1 MKPAW
6 LMTWTQMNDL
16 ETLTYDMKALLEVVS
31 DGLLNQECPSNP
43 EDSAG
48 VIRQAVNKLEKIREI
63 HEEMWSEQREAMPGG
78 NTWGLDN
85 GGTDED
91 ADEEENFDT
100 EDLFSG
106 IPLTVDETD
115 IDPEE
120 MSEAVYEAQKRR
132 HESPTSFTVE
142 ETKKHED
149 GSATYIVNG
158 SDEDMKKLF
167 EVFFTQAVINGIKY
181 TAANNEKEIAKMQA
195 LKAARE
201 LVTWLSVWESG
212 DDIDYEPEC
221 AQKRKK
227 LSEALKAAGE

>member
-16 ETLTYDMKALLEVVS
+16 ETLTYDMRALLEVVS

-48 VIRQAVNKLEKIREI
+48 VIRQAVDKLEKVRGI
-63 HEEMWSEQREAMPGG
+63 HEEMWSEQREAMPRKFH
-78 NTWGLDN
+78 D

-91 ADEEENFDT
+91 ADEEEDFDT
-100 EDLFSG
+100 KDLFSDNEDDWVFSEEKEKAG
-106 IPLTVDETD
+106 D
-115 IDPEE
+115 I
-120 MSEAVYEAQKRR
+120 
-132 HESPTSFTVE
+132 TTGFTVE
-142 ETKKHED
+142 EIKKHED
-149 GSATYIVNG
+149 GSTTYQING

-181 TAANNEKEIAKMQA
+181 TLEDNQKEVYKMHA
-195 LKAARE
+195 LEAARE

-212 DDIDYEPEC
+212 EDIDYEPEC
-221 AQKRKK
+221 AQKRRE
-227 LSEALKAAGE
+227 LSKALKAAGV

>member
-1 MKPAW
+1 MSKNWA
-6 LMTWTQMNDL
+6 MTWARMDDL

-31 DGLLNQECPSNP
+31 DGLLNQDCPSNP

-48 VIRQAVNKLEKIREI
+48 VIRQAVYKLEKIREI
-63 HEEMWSEQREAMPGG
+63 HEEMWSEQRETRA
-78 NTWGLDN
+78 D

-91 ADEEENFDT
+91 ADGEEDFDT
-100 EDLFSG
+100 KDLFSDG
-106 IPLTVDETD
+106 DDDWVFS
-115 IDPEE
+115 EE
-120 MSEAVYEAQKRR
+120 REEAKK
-132 HESPTSFTVE
+132 SSTSFTVE

-167 EVFFTQAVINGIKY
+167 EVFFTQAIINGIKY
-181 TAANNEKEIAKMQA
+181 TAANNEKEIAKMEA

-201 LVTWLSVWESG
+201 LVTWLCVWESG

-221 AQKRKK
+221 AQKRRN

>member
-78 NTWGLDN
+78 STWGLDN

-91 ADEEENFDT
+91 ADGEEDFDT
-100 EDLFSG
+100 KDLFSDG
-106 IPLTVDETD
+106 DDDWVFS
-115 IDPEE
+115 EE
-120 MSEAVYEAQKRR
+120 KEEAKKY
-132 HESPTSFTVE
+132 STGFTVE

-149 GSATYIVNG
+149 GSATYTVNG

-167 EVFFTQAVINGIKY
+167 EVFFTQAVISGIKY
-181 TAANNEKEIAKMQA
+181 TGANNEKEIAKMEA

-201 LVTWLSVWESG
+201 LVFMLNMWEGTDSF
-212 DDIDYEPEC
+212 DYEPNVRHARE
-221 AQKRKK
+221 K
-227 LSEALKAAGE
+227 LEKALEEAGS

>member
-6 LMTWTQMNDL
+6 LMTWTQMNNL

-91 ADEEENFDT
+91 ADGEEDFDT
-100 EDLFSG
+100 KDLFSDG
-106 IPLTVDETD
+106 DDDWVFS
-115 IDPEE
+115 EE
-120 MSEAVYEAQKRR
+120 REEAKK
-132 HESPTSFTVE
+132 SPTSFTVE

-181 TAANNEKEIAKMQA
+181 TGANNEKEIAKMEA

-221 AQKRKK
+221 AQKRRK

>member
-31 DGLLNQECPSNP
+31 DGLLNQECSSNP

-91 ADEEENFDT
+91 ADGEEDFDT
-100 EDLFSG
+100 KDLFSDG
-106 IPLTVDETD
+106 DDDWVFS
-115 IDPEE
+115 EE
-120 MSEAVYEAQKRR
+120 REGAKK
-132 HESPTSFTVE
+132 SPTSFTVE

-181 TAANNEKEIAKMQA
+181 TGANNEKEIAKMQA

>member
-91 ADEEENFDT
+91 ADGEEDFDT
-100 EDLFSG
+100 KDLFSDDDDDW
-106 IPLTVDETD
+106 VFS
-115 IDPEE
+115 EE
-120 MSEAVYEAQKRR
+120 REEAKK
-132 HESPTSFTVE
+132 SPTSFTVE

-181 TAANNEKEIAKMQA
+181 TGANNEKEIAKMEA

-221 AQKRKK
+221 AQKRRK

>member
-6 LMTWTQMNDL
+6 LMTWTQMNNL

-91 ADEEENFDT
+91 ADGEEDFDT
-100 EDLFSG
+100 KDLFSDG
-106 IPLTVDETD
+106 DED
-115 IDPEE
+115 WEE
-120 MSEAVYEAQKRR
+120 TEAELAPR
-132 HESPTSFTVE
+132 FDVE
-142 ETKKHED
+142 EIMRHED
-149 GSATYIVNG
+149 GSATYQVSG
-158 SDEDMKKLF
+158 SDEEMKRLF
-167 EVFFTQAVINGIKY
+167 EIFFTSALVNGIKY
-181 TAANNEKEIAKMQA
+181 TQENNDKEVYKMHA
-195 LKAARE
+195 VTVARE
-201 LVTWLSVWESG
+201 LEVLLREWETS
-212 DDIDYEPEC
+212 DDLEYDPIVKS
-221 AQKRKK
+221 KRLK
-227 LSEALKAAGE
+227 LKELLDKAGV